1 MGTTRRFGGLI
12 WAQERRNSSLRLSVY
27 PFPIVRLLG
36 VTAHAP
42 RMSTAQQP
50 RGVLELTWRGRRL
63 VPTEGSYRLGHMRRR
78 PSRLTTARNVAD
90 LTCSRRRHL
99 RTVLVRSIERLPVR
113 RHGDVIDVAV
123 APIEFVRSRCRID
136 DVPVS
141 KDALVRQS
149 EIAVS
154 VDVDDGLVEPNPL
167 PDDWIRA
174 ALLRATGHDCK
185 NENYDR
191 KHYPHSH
198 NGKYMP
204 LPSAEQGSI
213 RREPSCPLA
222 EHVSALPFRTS
233 GVSPD
238 MSLQPTGT
246 RPPLRPSGAAGSARG
261 AGSEVTQIPSRVKT
275 VFHGNYPPSAFRCH
289 SHVQSRDLG

>member
-113 RHGDVIDVAV
+113 RHGDVIDIAV
-123 APIEFVRSRCRID
+123 APIELVRSRCLID

-141 KDALVRQS
+141 GDALVRKS

-167 PDDWIRA
+167 PDDWSRA
-174 ALLRATGHDCK
+174 ALPRASDRHCK
-185 NENYDR
+185 NENCHRNRYPGSHDR
-191 KHYPHSH
+191 NS
-198 NGKYMP
+198 MR
-204 LPSAEQGSI
+204 LPTAEQGSI
-213 RREPSCPLA
+213 RREPSRPLA
-222 EHVSALPFRTS
+222 EHVSVLPFRTA
-233 GVSPD
+233 GVSPHKP
-238 MSLQPTGT
+238 LQPTGS
-246 RPPLRPSGAAGSARG
+246 RPPLRPSGAAGSRG
-261 AGSEVTQIPSRVKT
+261 
-275 VFHGNYPPSAFRCH
+275 
-289 SHVQSRDLG
+289 